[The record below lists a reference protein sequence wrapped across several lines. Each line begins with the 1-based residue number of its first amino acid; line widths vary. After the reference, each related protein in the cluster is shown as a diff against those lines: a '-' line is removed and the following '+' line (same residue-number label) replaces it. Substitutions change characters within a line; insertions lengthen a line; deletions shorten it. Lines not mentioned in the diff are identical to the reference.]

1 MRCRLLSR
9 QCCFLNLRLLKQV
22 WMEALETELLSF
34 APNPRQKTRYFSFK
48 TPDCKTEP
56 YTPTLQTVHS
66 PERVLLG
73 P

>member
-34 APNPRQKTRYFSFK
+34 APNPRHDISALKHPTAKQSRIHQRYRLFTVQKEY
-48 TPDCKTEP
+48 C
-56 YTPTLQTVHS
+56 
-66 PERVLLG
+66 
-73 P
+73 